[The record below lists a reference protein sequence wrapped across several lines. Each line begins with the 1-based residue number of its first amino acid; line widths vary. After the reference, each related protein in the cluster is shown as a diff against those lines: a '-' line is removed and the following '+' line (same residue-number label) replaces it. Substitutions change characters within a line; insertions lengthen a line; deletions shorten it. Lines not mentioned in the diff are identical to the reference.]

1 MRSNRLLLL
10 VFAGISLS
18 AAPLPLDEVLRRFDA
33 NAKSF
38 RAMSAK
44 IERIDYTAVL
54 KDTEKEN
61 GNIVLWKKKAGVV
74 QMRIDIESPTTKQ
87 IGYAD
92 KKAQIYLPKINTVQ
106 IFDVGKYDALI
117 SQGILIGF
125 GTSAADFQKA
135 YSVKVLGEE
144 SILGKATT
152 KLELLPKGDSP
163 LLKLKKIEVWI
174 QHTDGYPIRQK
185 IYQGSG
191 DYNQATYS
199 EMKIN
204 PAISEAQVRLNLPKN
219 VKKEYPSK

>member
-1 MRSNRLLLL
+1 MPKSSFALALL
-10 VFAGISLS
+10 
-18 AAPLPLDEVLRRFDA
+18 AAPLLSGAALPLDEVLRRFDQ
-33 NAKSF
+33 NAKGF
-38 RAMSAK
+38 KAMSAK

-54 KDTEKEN
+54 KDSEKET
-61 GNIVLWKKKAGVV
+61 GSILLWKKKPGVV
-74 QMRIDIESPTTKQ
+74 QMRIDIDSPTTKQ

-135 YSVKVLGEE
+135 YTVKVLGEE
-144 SILGKATT
+144 AVLGKAST

-174 QHTDGYPIRQK
+174 QHADGYPIRQK

-204 PAISEAQVRLNLPKN
+204 PAVGEAQVRLNLPKN

>member
-1 MRSNRLLLL
+1 MRSIKCALF
-10 VFAGISLS
+10 FALAASLG
-18 AAPLPLDEVLRRFDA
+18 AAPLPLDEVLKRFDA
-33 NAKSF
+33 NAKNF

-44 IERIDYTAVL
+44 IERVDYTAVL
-54 KDTEKEN
+54 KDSEKEN
-61 GNIVLWKKKAGVV
+61 GSIMLWKKKQGVV
-74 QMRIDIESPTTKQ
+74 EMRIDIESPTTKQ

-144 SILGKATT
+144 SVLGKAST

-163 LLKLKKIEVWI
+163 LLKLKKIEVWV
-174 QHTDGYPIRQK
+174 QHSDGYPIRQK

-191 DYNQATYS
+191 DFNQATYAD
-199 EMKIN
+199 MKIN
-204 PAISEAQVRLNLPKN
+204 PPIGEAQVRLNLPKN